1 MTHDHLGPHHG
12 HADKIAVT
20 TVFERVA
27 HWLLAI
33 SCLLLLFTGLGLL
46 FQSWTLFA
54 VIFGGA
60 QKLKVIHD
68 VVAWVF
74 AIAIPLALVS
84 WGKDCLFLDEDDMKW
99 LKRAGGYLERGAVH
113 FNMGKF
119 NPGQKGAFVAIILFG
134 ILMVLTGLG
143 LMFPDSVS
151 RGLVQWAGA
160 LHVFGA
166 MVMGVIVVVHIYLGT
181 IGNPGSVP
189 AILGGW
195 VTREWANTHRPKWM
209 AQHPNGL

>member
-1 MTHDHLGPHHG
+1 MTHG
-12 HADKIAVT
+12 HAGDQTKVAVT

-27 HWLLAI
+27 HWMLAI
-33 SCLLLLFTGLGLL
+33 SCLLLIFTGLGLL

-60 QKLKVIHD
+60 LKLKSIHD

-74 AIAIPLALVS
+74 VISLPLAFIA
-84 WGKDCLFLDEDDMKW
+84 WGKECLSFDDDDKKWVMK
-99 LKRAGGYLERGAVH
+99 AGGYLERGAVH

-119 NPGQKGAFVAIILFG
+119 NPGQKIFFVWVILGGF
-134 ILMVLTGLG
+134 LMVLTGLA

-151 RGLVQWAGA
+151 RELVQWAGA
-160 LHVFGA
+160 LHVL
-166 MVMGVIVVVHIYLGT
+166 VMLTMAVFAIVHIYLGT

-195 VTREWANTHRPKWM
+195 VTKEWAYTHRPKWM
-209 AQHPNGL
+209 AKYPNGL